1 MTGKKL
7 IIFVSLLI
15 FISLIFLLI
24 FNFNQVVNA
33 KVIDNGKVR
42 EITIDAKMFEFNPS
56 IITVKEGEKIRIKMN
71 NLYVEHSIYIPELD
85 VHIHDE
91 GEFVAGK
98 KGTFIFYCH
107 SYCGSGHENMK
118 GVLIVE

>member
-71 NLYVEHSIYIPELD
+71 NLDVEHSIYIPELD

-107 SYCGSGHENMK
+107 SYC
-118 GVLIVE
+118 

>member
-24 FNFNQVVNA
+24 FNFKSVINAFVV
-33 KVIDNGKVR
+33 DNGNVR
-42 EITIDAKMFEFNPS
+42 EIVVDAKMFEFNPS

-71 NLYVEHSIYIPELD
+71 NLDVEHSIYIPELD